1 MTNNFSLFATKYII
15 TGNNFLFFLFFFFLI
30 PLDSFNSNILKMTIV
45 SHYLRLMAL
54 SDFAN
59 NNSFS
64 KQQKN
69 TKI

>member
-15 TGNNFLFFLFFFFLI
+15 TGNNFLFFLFLFLI
-30 PLDSFNSNILKMTIV
+30 PLDSFNPNILKMTIV